1 MEQPNPFLMS
11 VSVPSSARQLT
22 NELFG
27 ISVASAP
34 PPLRGEFPLYQT
46 PYKIAVIGS
55 EPTNDDLKTG
65 TPLSTTSGSFV
76 FDTLRRIR
84 NINRADAYVN
94 LATTEQLGKAVKKP
108 RSRHSTLQQTEC
120 LRADIESHNPNIIL
134 LLGQL
139 ALSVATESNNM
150 PIGDWRGSLLR
161 PTSGPFAGR
170 KCLATFAPMDV
181 FINWDNFPLFRHD
194 LGRFCEEVD
203 SPDLRLPVRDFDIHM
218 SPDMSIQ
225 YLDAITDI
233 RRPIAMDI
241 EGGCKGMSC
250 VSFAT
255 SPYKAFIVPFGSYG
269 RDDQVRVLRAL
280 HRFCS
285 SSTPKVLQNQLYD
298 NFVLTHTYRMF
309 IRNVVWDTMLSG
321 WEIYPELPKGLG
333 TQVSLWTREPYY
345 KVDRKIALKM
355 TKKVS
360 SKKADDDDDSD
371 DSVGYVA
378 GPLNMHERDIL
389 HRYCCK
395 DSACT
400 LEIAARHYE
409 YMSRDNV
416 TSKAHFVFNRQMLS
430 PLLYMQLR
438 GMLYDRQQAQLLTT
452 EFGNEILR
460 LQTAIDEHIQNVW
473 RKHGCRGDQPKSL
486 NVDSPKQLVELLYV
500 SLGYPKQHPK
510 KGREVDTTKLTA
522 NVDAL
527 LELRKRYNG
536 PSDAILEHILQ
547 YRKYT
552 KLQQAANLTVDPDG
566 RIRCSYNL
574 VGTETGRLG
583 CRKSATGSG
592 ANLTTITKSLRKLY
606 VADPECWFFQC
617 DLSGADGWTV
627 AAHCALQGDST
638 MLDDYMA
645 GIKPAKVI
653 VLMLKGVAV
662 QWMPREEIIAA
673 CKTVS
678 EDGPDG
684 WMYFTAKQVQH
695 GSNYGLGKDK
705 MSRLVLLQSYKRM
718 GKTIIV
724 SPSECQRMQD
734 LYLSRYRGVRMWQQH
749 IKHTLDTTASLPCAS
764 GHTRTFFGRRCDHAT
779 HAAGFSHEPQA
790 NTTYATNL
798 ALYRLWT
805 DRDNRIVVDGRTRL
819 RVEPLHHVHDALCG
833 QFRRSD
839 TEFALPKIRSWFD
852 NTLVIAG
859 REIVIPFEGEYGPS
873 WGALGEKYGGGRI

>member
-1 MEQPNPFLMS
+1 MEHPNPFVMN
-11 VSVPSSARQLT
+11 VSVPTSAKQST

-34 PPLRGEFPLYQT
+34 PPLKGEFPPYQT

-84 NINRADAYVN
+84 NLNRADAYVN
-94 LATTEQLGKAVKKP
+94 LATTVQLKGTVKKP
-108 RSRHSTLQQTEC
+108 RHAPETIAQVAQLTH
-120 LRADIESHNPNIIL
+120 DIEQHNPNIIL

-139 ALSVATESNNM
+139 ALSIAHEDDNHPV
-150 PIGDWRGSLLR
+150 GDWRGSLFR
-161 PTSGPFAGR
+161 PVSGPFAGR
-170 KCLATFAPMDV
+170 KCLATFSPMDV
-181 FINWDNFPLFRHD
+181 FISWDNYPLFRHD
-194 LGRFCEEVD
+194 LQRFCAEVD
-203 SPDLRLPVRDFDIHM
+203 TSELNLPQRDFDIYV
-218 SPDMSIQ
+218 SPDTAIV
-225 YLDAITDI
+225 YLSAITDI
-233 RRPIAMDI
+233 RRPVAMDI

-255 SPYKAFIVPFGSYG
+255 SPTTAFIVPFGSYSTP
-269 RDDQVRVLRAL
+269 DKVRVLRAL
-280 HRFCS
+280 YKFCV

-298 NFVLTHTYRMF
+298 NFVLSWTYRMP

-333 TQVSLWTREPYY
+333 TQVSIWTREPYY

-360 SKKADDDDDSD
+360 AKKTDDEDDGD
-371 DSVGYVA
+371 DELGYVS

-400 LEIAARHYE
+400 LEIAHRHSE
-409 YMSRDNV
+409 YMLRGEQSAR
-416 TSKAHFVFNRQMLS
+416 AHFRFNMHMLS

-438 GMLYDRQQAQLLTT
+438 GMRYDRQQAQLLTT
-452 EFGNEILR
+452 EYGNEILR
-460 LQTAIDEHIQNVW
+460 LQTEIDTCVQDTW
-473 RKHGCRGDQPKSL
+473 RKHGSRGDAPKSV
-486 NVDSPKQLVELLYV
+486 NVDSPKQLAELLYER
-500 SLGYPKQHPK
+500 LGYPKQHPK
-510 KGREVDTTKLTA
+510 KGRETDTTRVTT

-536 PSDAILEHILQ
+536 PSDSILEHILQ
-547 YRKYT
+547 YRKLT
-552 KLQQAANLTVDPDG
+552 KLQQAANLAVDPDG
-566 RIRCSYNL
+566 RIRCSFNL

-592 ANLTTITKSLRKLY
+592 ANLTTITKALRKLY
-606 VADPECWFFQC
+606 VADNDNWFFQC

-627 AAHCALQGDST
+627 AAHCALQGDPT
-638 MLDDYMA
+638 MLDDYLF

-653 VLMLKGVAV
+653 VLMLKGVDV
-662 QWMPREEIIAA
+662 SRMSREAIAA
-673 CKTVS
+673 ASKSVN

-718 GKTIIV
+718 GRTIVV
-724 SPSECQRMQD
+724 SPMECQRMQD

-749 IKHTLDTTASLPCAS
+749 IKHQLDTYASLPCAS
-764 GHTRTFFGRRCDHAT
+764 GHIRTFFGRRADHAT

-805 DRDNRIVVDGRTRL
+805 DRDNRIVVDGKTKL

-833 QFRRSD
+833 QFRRTD
-839 TEFALPKIRSWFD
+839 CEFALVKIRAWFD
-852 NTLVIAG
+852 NVLTIAG
-859 REIVIPFEGEYGPS
+859 RQIVIPFEGAYGPS
-873 WGALGEKYGGGRI
+873 WGALGEEYGGGRI